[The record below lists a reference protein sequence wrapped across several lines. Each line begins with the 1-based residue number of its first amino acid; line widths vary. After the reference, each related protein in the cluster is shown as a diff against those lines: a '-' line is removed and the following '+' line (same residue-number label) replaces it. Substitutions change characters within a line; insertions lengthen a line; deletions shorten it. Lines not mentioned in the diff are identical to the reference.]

1 MTESSRVRLLLPTWE
16 IGGGISGAPTFSL
29 AARVSLVITLLCGG
43 FAFLPSSRPLRTG
56 GSAFPY
62 GAGTPSSAPQGE
74 NRFLPAASAS
84 ARSHTGGGSPSDDDD
99 HYVLTRFSDGSVT
112 GDYIL
117 AGAYTDK
124 HVPAP
129 KDGWPV
135 VLVYHGGS
143 RCAEEILKT
152 SSLGNLAAVVIS
164 LQGQESYNGHT
175 WMNAFPW
182 LKSCSQKGL
191 PRDDVRFTEH
201 VLDHVSGQL
210 LKDRGDR
217 GKLNRSRIYATGK
230 SDGGGMAVF
239 LAAHPELRKFDVCAI
254 APISGAYFGVEP
266 KYETQDYI
274 LPPDADDYRAIVLAK
289 KYIPVLEMHGTMD
302 HVMPYHP
309 NNQLFAYIP
318 RALRQS
324 GERGSFWSKDHGF
337 ADPRVAYTADIPSY
351 WETWAEKVNGAQLAA
366 KQFWKPS
373 PCFKLH
379 VYLTKDQTRP
389 LQRIEVIGGGHDWF
403 GHTSNAA
410 VCTGD
415 HDWFGHTSKDEIKQ
429 NAAGCTIDA
438 TIVISNFFEIPL
450 VNYKSLSETPKLPF
464 VSSSP

>member
-74 NRFLPAASAS
+74 HRFLPAASAS

-99 HYVLTRFSDGSVT
+99 HYVLTPFSDGSVT
-112 GDYIL
+112 GYYIL
-117 AGAYTDK
+117 AGAYKD
-124 HVPAP
+124 VPAP
-129 KDGWPV
+129 TDGWPV

-152 SSLGNLAAVVIS
+152 SSLGNLKAVVIS
-164 LQGQESYNGHT
+164 LQGQKSHNGLT

-182 LKSCSQKGL
+182 LKSSSQKGL

-210 LKDRGDR
+210 LKDLGDHR

-309 NNQLFAYIP
+309 KNQLFADIP
-318 RALRQS
+318 RALRRS
-324 GERGSFWSKDHGF
+324 GEPGSFWSKDHGF

-366 KQFWKPS
+366 KQFWEPS
-373 PCFKLH
+373 PYFKLH

-389 LQRIEVIGGGHDWF
+389 LQRIEVKGGGHDWF

-415 HDWFGHTSKDEIKQ
+415 HVGSDIPVMPL
-429 NAAGCTIDA
+429 NAAGRTIDA
-438 TIVISNFFEIPL
+438 TRVISNFFKIDL
-450 VNYKSLSETPKLPF
+450 DNKYKSPVGSETPKLPF
-464 VSSSP
+464 DSSSP